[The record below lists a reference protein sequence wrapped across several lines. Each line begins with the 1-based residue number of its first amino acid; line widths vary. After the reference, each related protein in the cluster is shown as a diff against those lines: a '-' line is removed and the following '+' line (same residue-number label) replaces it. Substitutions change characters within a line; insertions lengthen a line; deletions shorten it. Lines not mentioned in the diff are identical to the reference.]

1 MVRMKVRSVKFSF
14 LAVIG
19 LSIGFGIAIGGF
31 INAPRAALTALP
43 ALPAMQ
49 PAVNLAPAVTA
60 NSGIRDFADVVANSM
75 DSVVSVTSRDNR
87 NENKD
92 DGEPQNPEDLFRFF
106 FGNPQDEPRAPQ
118 RPRIGEGTG
127 FIISDDGYILTNY
140 HVVQHA
146 DQVKIG
152 FRDGTEEI
160 ARVVG
165 TDPSID
171 LALLKVEI
179 DGLTPLPL
187 GDSEAL
193 RVGEWVIAIGN
204 PLEFEQTVTVGIL
217 SAKNRRVPLPTLD
230 RSGLVTFL
238 QTDAAI
244 NFGNSGGP
252 LLDID
257 GNVVGINTAIARQN
271 LAEGIG
277 FALPIN
283 QARRVINQLR
293 DFGEVKRGYIGIN
306 LNTTGIDRDA
316 QDYLGL
322 PDRNGVIIDSV
333 TPDSPAERAG
343 LKPFDVIREVD
354 GDLIV
359 DNDELIAKISSYM
372 PGEKVDLEVF
382 RKGRTLHMQAT
393 LGERPLLNGVRPAVG
408 TEPPAKPLES
418 EGLGITVQALE
429 RDLRE
434 RLKLSS
440 SLRGVM
446 ITDVEFDSLAAEKG
460 VFPLS
465 IVTHFN
471 DRAIESVEA
480 WDDAIGRL
488 RSGQAVKI
496 DVFVPGPNGGTRIF
510 FLRAP

>member
-1 MVRMKVRSVKFSF
+1 MKTRSVSFSL

-19 LSIGFGIAIGGF
+19 LSIVFGIVIGGF
-31 INAPRAALTALP
+31 INAPKVALAASP
-43 ALPAMQ
+43 AIQ
-49 PAVNLAPAVTA
+49 PAVNMAPAVTA
-60 NSGIRDFADVVANSM
+60 NSGLRDFADVVANSV
-75 DSVVSVTSRDNR
+75 DAVVSVTSRDDGVESENDGDPR
-87 NENKD
+87 N
-92 DGEPQNPEDLFRFF
+92 PQDLFQFF
-106 FGNPQDEPRAPQ
+106 FGDPQEEPQAPQ

-127 FIISDDGYILTNY
+127 FVISSDGYILTNY

-146 DQVKIG
+146 DQVKVG
-152 FRDGTEEI
+152 FRDGTEET
-160 ARVVG
+160 AQVVG

-171 LALLKVEI
+171 LALLKVSVN
-179 DGLTPLPL
+179 GLSSLPL
-187 GDSEAL
+187 GDSDAL

-204 PLEFEQTVTVGIL
+204 PLDFEQTVTVGVL

-230 RSGLVTFL
+230 RRGLVTFL

-252 LLDID
+252 LMDID

-306 LNTTGIDRDA
+306 MNIAGIDRDA

-333 TPDSPAERAG
+333 TADSPAERAG
-343 LKPFDVIREVD
+343 LKSFDVIREVD
-354 GDLIV
+354 GDPIA

-382 RKGRTLHMQAT
+382 RKGRTLSMKAT
-393 LGERPLLNGVRPAVG
+393 LGERPLQNDIQPAVRDNSP
-408 TEPPAKPLES
+408 ERSKPLES
-418 EGLGITVQALE
+418 EGLGITVQALDE
-429 RDLRE
+429 RLRE
-434 RLKLSS
+434 LSP
-440 SLRGVM
+440 SLEGVM

-460 VFPLS
+460 VLPMR
-465 IVTHFN
+465 IVTHVN
-471 DRAIESVEA
+471 DHAIESVEA
-480 WDDAIGRL
+480 WDEEIGRL
-488 RSGQAVKI
+488 RSGQPVKI
-496 DVFVPGPNGGTRIF
+496 DVVIPGPNSGNQTF

>member
-1 MVRMKVRSVKFSF
+1 MVRMKTRSVSFSLF
-14 LAVIG
+14 AVIG
-19 LSIGFGIAIGGF
+19 VSIVFGIVIGGF
-31 INAPRAALTALP
+31 INAPKVALAAPRAI
-43 ALPAMQ
+43 Q
-49 PAVNLAPAVTA
+49 PAVNMAPAVTA
-60 NSGIRDFADVVANSM
+60 NSGVRDFADVVANSV
-75 DSVVSVTSRDNR
+75 DAVVSVTSRDDR
-87 NENKD
+87 NENED
-92 DGEPQNPEDLFRFF
+92 DGEPRNPEDLFRFF
-106 FGNPQDEPRAPQ
+106 FGDPRDQPQAPQ
-118 RPRIGEGTG
+118 RPWIGEGTG
-127 FIISDDGYILTNY
+127 FVISSDGYILTNY

-146 DQVKIG
+146 DQVKVG
-152 FRDGTEEI
+152 FRDGTEET
-160 ARVVG
+160 AQVVG

-171 LALLKVEI
+171 LALLKVAVN
-179 DGLTPLPL
+179 GLSPLPL

-204 PLEFEQTVTVGIL
+204 PLDFEQTVTVGVL

-252 LLDID
+252 LMDID
-257 GNVVGINTAIARQN
+257 GNVVGINTAIAREN

-283 QARRVINQLR
+283 HARRVINQLR

-306 LNTTGIDRDA
+306 MNIAGIDRDA

-333 TPDSPAERAG
+333 TSDSPAERAG

-354 GDLIV
+354 GDPIA

-382 RKGRTLHMQAT
+382 RKGRTLRLKAT
-393 LGERPLLNGVRPAVG
+393 LGQRPLQNDIRPVVRVDSP
-408 TEPPAKPLES
+408 EPSKPLES
-418 EGLGITVQALE
+418 EGLGITVQALGE
-429 RDLRE
+429 RLRE
-434 RLKLSS
+434 LSP
-440 SLRGVM
+440 SLRGVV

-460 VFPLS
+460 VLRLR
-465 IVTHFN
+465 IVTHVN

-480 WDDAIGRL
+480 WDKVIARL
-488 RSGQAVKI
+488 RAGQPVKI
-496 DVFVPGPNGGTRIF
+496 DVVIPGPNGGNQTF

>member
-1 MVRMKVRSVKFSF
+1 VVRMKTRSVSFSL

-19 LSIGFGIAIGGF
+19 LSIVFGIVIGGF
-31 INAPRAALTALP
+31 INAPKVALAASP
-43 ALPAMQ
+43 AIQ
-49 PAVNLAPAVTA
+49 PAVNMAPAVTA
-60 NSGIRDFADVVANSM
+60 NSGLRDFADVVANSV
-75 DSVVSVTSRDNR
+75 DAVVSVTSRDDGVESENDGDPR
-87 NENKD
+87 N
-92 DGEPQNPEDLFRFF
+92 PQDLFQFF
-106 FGNPQDEPRAPQ
+106 FGDPQEEPQAPQ

-127 FIISDDGYILTNY
+127 FVISSDGYILTNY

-146 DQVKIG
+146 DQVKVG
-152 FRDGTEEI
+152 FRDGTEET
-160 ARVVG
+160 AQVVG

-171 LALLKVEI
+171 LALLKVSVN
-179 DGLTPLPL
+179 GLSSLPL
-187 GDSEAL
+187 GDSDAL

-204 PLEFEQTVTVGIL
+204 PLDFEQTVTVGVL

-230 RSGLVTFL
+230 RRGLVTFL

-252 LLDID
+252 LMDID

-306 LNTTGIDRDA
+306 MNIAGIDRDA

-333 TPDSPAERAG
+333 TADSPAERAG
-343 LKPFDVIREVD
+343 LKSFDVIREVD
-354 GDLIV
+354 GDPIA
-359 DNDELIAKISSYM
+359 DNDELISKISSYM

-382 RKGRTLHMQAT
+382 RKGRTLSMKAT
-393 LGERPLLNGVRPAVG
+393 LGERPLQNDIQPAVRDNSP
-408 TEPPAKPLES
+408 ERSKPLES
-418 EGLGITVQALE
+418 EGLGITVQALDE
-429 RDLRE
+429 RLRE
-434 RLKLSS
+434 LSP
-440 SLRGVM
+440 SLEGVM

-460 VFPLS
+460 VLPMR
-465 IVTHFN
+465 IVTHVN
-471 DRAIESVEA
+471 DHAIESVEA
-480 WDDAIGRL
+480 WDEEIGRL
-488 RSGQAVKI
+488 RSGQPVKI
-496 DVFVPGPNGGTRIF
+496 DVVIPGPNSGNQTF

>member
-1 MVRMKVRSVKFSF
+1 MQARSVRFSL
-14 LAVIG
+14 LAV
-19 LSIGFGIAIGGF
+19 SAVSVVFGIVVGGF
-31 INAPRAALTALP
+31 INSPEVALAAPP
-43 ALPAMQ
+43 AIQ
-49 PAVNLAPAVTA
+49 PAVNMAPAVTA
-60 NSGIRDFADVVANSM
+60 NSGVRDFADVVENSIG
-75 DSVVSVTSRDNR
+75 SIVSVTSRDDR
-87 NENKD
+87 NEEVDNDKPRN
-92 DGEPQNPEDLFRFF
+92 PQDLFRFF
-106 FGNPQDEPRAPQ
+106 FGDPQDDPQTPQ
-118 RPRIGEGTG
+118 RPRIGEGSG
-127 FIISDDGYILTNY
+127 FVISSDGYILTNY

-146 DQVKIG
+146 DQVKVG
-152 FRDGTEEI
+152 FRDGAEET
-160 ARVVG
+160 AEVVG

-171 LALLKVEI
+171 LALLKVAVN
-179 DGLTPLPL
+179 GLTPLPL
-187 GDSEAL
+187 GDSESL

-204 PLEFEQTVTVGIL
+204 PLDFEQTVTVGVL

-230 RSGLVTFL
+230 RRGLVTFL

-252 LLDID
+252 LMDID

-283 QARRVINQLR
+283 QARRVIDQLR

-306 LNTTGIDRDA
+306 MNIAGIDRDA

-333 TPDSPAERAG
+333 TSDSPAERAG

-354 GDLIV
+354 GDLIA

-382 RKGRTLHMQAT
+382 REGRTLRLRAT
-393 LGERPLLNGVRPAVG
+393 LGERPLQNEVQPAVSVD
-408 TEPPAKPLES
+408 TPEPKKPRES
-418 EGLGITVQALE
+418 EGLGITVQALD
-429 RDLRE
+429 RFDLNA
-434 RLKLSS
+434 

-446 ITDVEFDSLAAEKG
+446 ITEVEFDSLAAEKG
-460 VFPLS
+460 VLPMR
-465 IVTHFN
+465 IVTHVN
-471 DRAIESVEA
+471 DAEIDSVEA
-480 WDDAIGRL
+480 WDDVIGRL
-488 RSGQAVKI
+488 RSGQPVKI
-496 DVFVPGPNGGTRIF
+496 DVVVPGPNGGFQTF

>member
-1 MVRMKVRSVKFSF
+1 MKTRSVSFSLF
-14 LAVIG
+14 AVIG
-19 LSIGFGIAIGGF
+19 VSIVFGIVIGGF
-31 INAPRAALTALP
+31 INAPKVALAAPRAI
-43 ALPAMQ
+43 Q
-49 PAVNLAPAVTA
+49 PAVNMAPAVTA
-60 NSGIRDFADVVANSM
+60 NSGVRDFADVVANSV
-75 DSVVSVTSRDNR
+75 DAVVSVTSRDDR
-87 NENKD
+87 GENE
-92 DGEPQNPEDLFRFF
+92 DGEPRNPQDLFRFF
-106 FGNPQDEPRAPQ
+106 FGDPQGEPPTPQ
-118 RPRIGEGTG
+118 RPRIGEGSG
-127 FIISDDGYILTNY
+127 FVISSDGYILTNY

-146 DQVKIG
+146 DQVKVG
-152 FRDGTEEI
+152 FRDGTEET

-171 LALLKVEI
+171 LALLKVARN
-179 DGLTPLPL
+179 GLPSLPL

-204 PLEFEQTVTVGIL
+204 PLDFEQTVTVGVL

-252 LLDID
+252 LMDID

-306 LNTTGIDRDA
+306 MNIAGIDRDA

-322 PDRNGVIIDSV
+322 PDRSGVIIDSV
-333 TPDSPAERAG
+333 TSDSPAERAG

-354 GDLIV
+354 GDPIE

-372 PGEKVDLEVF
+372 PGEKVELEVF
-382 RKGRTLHMQAT
+382 RKGRTLRLKAT
-393 LGERPLLNGVRPAVG
+393 LGQRPLRNGQPVVRV
-408 TEPPAKPLES
+408 EPAKPLES
-418 EGLGITVQALE
+418 DGLGITVQALGE
-429 RDLRE
+429 RLRE
-434 RLKLSS
+434 LSP
-440 SLRGVM
+440 SLRGVV

-460 VFPLS
+460 VVPMG
-465 IVTHFN
+465 IVTHLN
-471 DRAIESVEA
+471 DRAIESVED
-480 WDDAIGRL
+480 WDDVIGQL
-488 RSGQAVKI
+488 RSGEPVKI
-496 DVFVPGPNGGTRIF
+496 DVVFPGPSGRNQTF